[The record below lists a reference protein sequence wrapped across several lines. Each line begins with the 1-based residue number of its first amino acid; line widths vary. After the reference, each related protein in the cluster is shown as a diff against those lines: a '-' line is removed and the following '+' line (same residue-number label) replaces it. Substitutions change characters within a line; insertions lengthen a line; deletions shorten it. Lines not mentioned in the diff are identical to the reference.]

1 MVDADYVANAARI
14 VLAFPAKRKWNSKD
28 KEGRIISVFGAS
40 SSVIAEIWNRIETN
54 VQEGIE
60 LKHLLWA
67 LVFLKVYSTEEVHCA
82 IVDWPNPRTFREKAW
97 HVIEAIAD
105 LKPTVIK
112 LESRFTNA
120 PNGDNVPLLTLDCT
134 DCMINEPFPWDR
146 KWCSHKFNGPGLK
159 YELAVAIFSNKICWT
174 RGPFF
179 ATANESRIFKEGLG
193 LELPDDEPVEC
204 DSGPGGDP
212 WLMPPSAGI
221 NSYARKKK
229 SIYRGRQETVFSRLK
244 QFNVLATHFHHSDP
258 DNEVMMWKHQLCF
271 EAVVVITQLKLD
283 VGGESLFDG
292 GAYDVTY

>member
-1 MVDADYVANAARI
+1 MVDAEYVANAARI

-40 SSVIAEIWNRIETN
+40 SSVIAEIWNRIEPN

-67 LVFLKVYSTEEVHCA
+67 LVFLKVYWTEEVHCA
-82 IVDWPNPRTFREKAW
+82 IVVDWPNPRTFHEKAW

-120 PNGDNVPLLTLDCT
+120 PN
-134 DCMINEPFPWDR
+134 
-146 KWCSHKFNGPGLK
+146 
-159 YELAVAIFSNKICWT
+159 AIFSNKICWT

-179 ATANESRIFKEGLG
+179 ATTDESRIFKEELS

-212 WLMPPSAGI
+212 RLMPPSAGI
-221 NSYARKKK
+221 NSYA
-229 SIYRGRQETVFSRLK
+229 
-244 QFNVLATHFHHSDP
+244 HP
-258 DNEVMMWKHQLCF
+258 DNEVMMWKYQLCF